1 MAVQTVCSEQ
11 KATGKCVLERN
22 LSATRLNW
30 IWACCCQG
38 RTRKYSLKCW
48 FIFRNEYFNMM
59 RYPIFYDTAPLNQQ
73 INILWVKSN
82 IKPTFTH
89 RLPNLLNSLFSNIGL
104 SYSFLQEKSTYFES
118 CQNDVYCVFLEIMK
132 NRLSCSDPFNWK
144 ST

>member
-1 MAVQTVCSEQ
+1 
-11 KATGKCVLERN
+11 
-22 LSATRLNW
+22 
-30 IWACCCQG
+30 
-38 RTRKYSLKCW
+38 
-48 FIFRNEYFNMM
+48 MM

-73 INILWVKSN
+73 INISWVKSY

-132 NRLSCSDPFNWK
+132 NRLSCSDPFN
-144 ST
+144 